1 MMINKP
7 KLLKGVSCYREKS
20 DDLLS
25 AEEPNYEFYHDNT
38 IEGRMLVISKTVL
51 II

>member
-1 MMINKP
+1 MMINKS
-7 KLLKGVSCYREKS
+7 KLSKGVTCSMDKS

-25 AEEPNYEFYHDNT
+25 AEEPNYECYHDNT